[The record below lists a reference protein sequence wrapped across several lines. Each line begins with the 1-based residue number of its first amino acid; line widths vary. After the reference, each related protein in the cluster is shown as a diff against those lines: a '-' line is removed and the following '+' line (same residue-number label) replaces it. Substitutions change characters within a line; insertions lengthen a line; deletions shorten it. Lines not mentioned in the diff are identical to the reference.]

1 MHGFISDFELDF
13 AACGR
18 IKADEQLCERA
29 FAAAVFAGK
38 RDDLARVHL
47 RFGVGQDDFFFVI
60 RKGEVFGGERCI
72 TCILNRGL
80 CRLRG
85 VFGRHGEDFP
95 DAVCGDL
102 HFVDLGHPARNVQ
115 ERAVEEADEVH
126 NGDERADGGFAAH
139 DKERAHA
146 ERDDEHADA
155 EEVIE
160 KADGALQNAE
170 FADVLL
176 LLRVCIP
183 HALLHPAEHA
193 VGLKQHVLAQK
204 LL

>member
-1 MHGFISDFELDF
+1 MHGFIADFELDL

-60 RKGEVFGGERCI
+60 RKGEVFGGERCAA
-72 TCILNRGL
+72 CILNRGL

-126 NGDERADGGFAAH
+126 DGDERADGGFAAH
-139 DKERAHA
+139 D
-146 ERDDEHADA
+146 
-155 EEVIE
+155 E
-160 KADGALQNAE
+160 K
-170 FADVLL
+170 
-176 LLRVCIP
+176 
-183 HALLHPAEHA
+183 
-193 VGLKQHVLAQK
+193 
-204 LL
+204 

>member
-1 MHGFISDFELDF
+1 MDGFIADFKLDF
-13 AACGR
+13 AACGC
-18 IKADEQLCERA
+18 IEADKQLCERA
-29 FAAAVFAGK
+29 FAAAVFAGE

-47 RFGVGQDDFFFVI
+47 RFGVGQDNFFFVI

-85 VFGRHGEDFP
+85 VFGRHGEDLA

-126 NGDERADGGFAAH
+126 NGDKRADGGFAAH
-139 DKERAHA
+139 D
-146 ERDDEHADA
+146 
-155 EEVIE
+155 E
-160 KADGALQNAE
+160 K
-170 FADVLL
+170 
-176 LLRVCIP
+176 
-183 HALLHPAEHA
+183 
-193 VGLKQHVLAQK
+193 
-204 LL
+204 